1 MRVHVTLD
9 RRLAHDPDARQAAL
23 ERVLAAGKMALANP
37 GRFERH
43 GIITAEMDP
52 ALLARVCAVEGVLA
66 AELDEP
72 ALGEARS
79 PEHRR
84 RVRG

>member
-1 MRVHVTLD
+1 MRVHVTLE
-9 RRLAHDPDARQAAL
+9 RRLTRHPAARQAAL
-23 ERVLAAGKMALANP
+23 ERVLAAGETALANP

-52 ALLARVCAVEGVLA
+52 GLVARVGAVKGVLG

-72 ALGEARS
+72 ALGWA
-79 PEHRR
+79 
-84 RVRG
+84 